1 MWFQYFTEN
10 TINYCQKLN
19 SIKYILILGNKEVG
33 KTVLISKYL
42 NKDIPKEY
50 AHTIGAEFEWKI
62 LEKGKKKYKIGLIGL
77 VPGIYDK
84 FKLNY
89 DAIML
94 IYDIY
99 NKESFESIVEVFKLI
114 ENNWKIYPMILL
126 GNKKDGIANEKMNNQ
141 IKKEEVEDFAK
152 RKEIK
157 LLEINAKEGT
167 NIDQALEYLVNKI
180 LEKRQIGKSETEE
193 LSKEENEEK
202 EVKEDD
208 NEVKFDLC
216 CF

>member
-1 MWFQYFTEN
+1 
-10 TINYCQKLN
+10 
-19 SIKYILILGNKEVG
+19 
-33 KTVLISKYL
+33 
-42 NKDIPKEY
+42 
-50 AHTIGAEFEWKI
+50 
-62 LEKGKKKYKIGLIGL
+62 
-77 VPGIYDK
+77 
-84 FKLNY
+84 
-89 DAIML
+89 
-94 IYDIY
+94 
-99 NKESFESIVEVFKLI
+99 
-114 ENNWKIYPMILL
+114 MILL

-180 LEKRQIGKSETEE
+180 LEKRQIGKSETVE

>member
-1 MWFQYFTEN
+1 MEN
-10 TINYCQKLN
+10 FRKR
-19 SIKYILILGNKEVG
+19 
-33 KTVLISKYL
+33 
-42 NKDIPKEY
+42 
-50 AHTIGAEFEWKI
+50 
-62 LEKGKKKYKIGLIGL
+62 KKKYKIGLIGL
-77 VPGIYDK
+77 VPEIYDK
-84 FKLNY
+84 FKVNFG
-89 DAIML
+89 AIML

-99 NKESFESIVEVFKLI
+99 NKKSFDSIVEVFKLI

-126 GNKKDGIANEKMNNQ
+126 GNKKDGIDNEKMNNQ
-141 IKKEEVEDFAK
+141 IKEEVEDFAK

-193 LSKEENEEK
+193 SSKEENEEK

-208 NEVKFDLC
+208 YKVKFDLC

>member
-1 MWFQYFTEN
+1 MQFYTDKFN
-10 TINYCQKLN
+10 
-19 SIKYILILGNKEVG
+19 ILILGNKEVG

-126 GNKKDGIANEKMNNQ
+126 GNKKDGIAKEKMNNQ

-193 LSKEENEEK
+193 SSKEENEEK

-208 NEVKFDLC
+208 YKVKFDLC

>member
-1 MWFQYFTEN
+1 MQFYTDKFN
-10 TINYCQKLN
+10 
-19 SIKYILILGNKEVG
+19 ILILGNKEVG

-157 LLEINAKEGT
+157 LLEKNAKEGT